1 MNDSNL
7 IRYFRELYPGISRYK
22 TPRWINASRWKP
34 RFCLSIPGDHRIIA
48 VDVIPSAVIPRTLY
62 NEVVKGLVDSHPNLR
77 VIVCVNEMGFESH
90 QELEPYCSRIGIGL
104 KLIVPIIGLQTVCPT
119 DLDIIQSGSGFIE
132 EPGWFPESILQRAME
147 MRRVSFAKEIKEFVQ
162 DVRDVKDRKR
172 KVIDLV
178 FETIDRLLQSQRQ
191 CPSSTRRF
199 MKLGHFEG
207 FFRAQPDV
215 TDHVLHSFRV
225 FLAGCCVVD
234 QYYAQFASA
243 HKRFCI
249 IKRPQPE
256 YTWLLASIF
265 HDIGKPKEVA
275 SRVASRML
283 EEELDDEDITVKV
296 KTKKNKWN
304 RDKYK
309 NARTLLASLGTFI
322 STGYDKKTTWDAGA
336 FSDKKDKVLIADW
349 TRIYDALQSH
359 GIISSFDMLA
369 DICDKVQQ
377 AGQRI
382 NRSFVA
388 SHAVP
393 AALTIL
399 IHDWHIWIEA
409 KKWGLFP
416 IDCKVFPMAG
426 LLIYLDTWD
435 DFRRTN
441 DIARIYVRDF
451 SVDKGGVSVDIEWNS
466 AEEYQKELMKYT
478 AFNKALKLNR
488 FQLRINHTVARH

>member
-1 MNDSNL
+1 MRQRDG
-7 IRYFRELYPGISRYK
+7 FRI
-22 TPRWINASRWKP
+22 T
-34 RFCLSIPGDHRIIA
+34 
-48 VDVIPSAVIPRTLY
+48 
-62 NEVVKGLVDSHPNLR
+62 
-77 VIVCVNEMGFESH
+77 
-90 QELEPYCSRIGIGL
+90 SRIGIL
-104 KLIVPIIGLQTVCPT
+104 FFKNWNWTKINRTEYRPETVSRT

-132 EPGWFPESILQRAME
+132 ESGWFPECILQRAIE
-147 MRRVSFAKEIKEFVQ
+147 MRKVSFASEIKDFVQ
-162 DVRDVKDRKR
+162 NVKRIKDKKER
-172 KVIDLV
+172 VIALV
-178 FETIDRLLQSQRQ
+178 FKTIDRLLQSQHQ
-191 CPSSTRRF
+191 CPSSTTRF
-199 MKLGHFEG
+199 MKLDHFEG
-207 FFRAQPDV
+207 LLRHAQPDA

-249 IKRPQPE
+249 IKQPQPE

-265 HDIGKPKEVA
+265 HDIGRPKEVA
-275 SRVASRML
+275 SKML
-283 EEELDDEDITVKV
+283 EQELDDEDITVKIE
-296 KTKKNKWN
+296 TKKNKWN

-309 NARTLLASLGTFI
+309 NARNLLASLGAFI
-322 STGYDKKTTWDAGA
+322 SSGYDKKSTWDVGA
-336 FSDKKDKVLIADW
+336 FPDREDKILIADW

-359 GIISSFDMLA
+359 AIISSFDMLA

-399 IHDWHIWIEA
+399 LHDWHIWIEA

-416 IDCKVFPMAG
+416 IDCKAFPMAG

-435 DFRRTN
+435 DFRRT
-441 DIARIYVRDF
+441 DDTARIYVRDF
-451 SVDKGGVSVDIEWNS
+451 CVNKNGASVDIEWNS
-466 AEEYQKELMKYT
+466 AEEYQKELVKYT
-478 AFNKALKLNR
+478 AFIKALKCCP
-488 FQLRINHTVARH
+488 FQLRIDADVARH